1 MFLRGRTPPSD
12 NDPAGPSIF
21 TAIQEL
27 GLRLEPTKGPVEF
40 LVIDHIEKP
49 APN

>member
-1 MFLRGRTPPSD
+1 MGH
-12 NDPAGPSIF
+12 SIF

-49 APN
+49 GPN